1 MALGEVY
8 RLYYNVETILLV
20 YKIATAITSCV
31 HCLGGLR
38 VDVAENYF
46 AITITI
52 TIRQT
57 GHPAGEVRQ
66 GQ

>member
-52 TIRQT
+52 RQR
-57 GHPAGEVRQ
+57 GHPAGEVWQ